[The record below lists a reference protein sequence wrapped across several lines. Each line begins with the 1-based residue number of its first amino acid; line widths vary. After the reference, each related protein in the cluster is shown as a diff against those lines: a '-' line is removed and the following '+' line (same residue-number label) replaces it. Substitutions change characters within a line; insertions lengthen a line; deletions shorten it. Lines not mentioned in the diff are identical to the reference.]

1 MDSVEN
7 NWKLASNEEANKVM
21 EFELQLWRVFYGFL
35 RWQEECE
42 NNSNGT
48 MLTGNELAILHII
61 KLHDKPKTITDIE
74 RILNRNDTHNIRYSI
89 NKLIK
94 MGLVKKTLS
103 NFSGKNY
110 FFQTTEAGDK
120 NTENYTKM
128 RKLFL
133 VGMFSESSLDLQE
146 VIKNLTKIRSIYDE
160 ADRAITQNFFKSR
173 SSKNYHGD
181 ASGTFRGN
189 ILVIEDD
196 PITTKVT
203 QEILSNSYY
212 QVDAANSGEMALS
225 LTEKNDYDMILTNIG
240 LPDIH
245 GCELTRKIRNSD
257 QNKNNHTPII
267 GLTAQV
273 NNKEKRE
280 CIEAGMNAV
289 YIKPLVKEK
298 VEDIFAMFITKYD
311 RIIEGDSHKTYKET
325 DLQELRGEIIDLKMG
340 EDLVGGSRELAKN
353 AIAMLVESMSLD
365 MPLLEKTCQENDF
378 ETAQAI
384 LHKIRGGVSYC
395 GVPRLKEACSRLDI
409 YLKSG
414 KKEAVLSFYTLLYN
428 EFIAVKERLATM

>member
-1 MDSVEN
+1 MDSEEN
-7 NWKLASNEEANKVM
+7 TWKLASNEEASKVM

-94 MGLVKKTLS
+94 IGLVKKTLS
-103 NFSGKNY
+103 SFSGKNY

-120 NTENYTKM
+120 NTENYSKM

-133 VGMFSESSLDLQE
+133 VGMFSESSLDLQDM
-146 VIKNLTKIRSIYDE
+146 IKNLTKIRSIYDE

-173 SSKNYHGD
+173 NYKNSANRTGTSS
-181 ASGTFRGN
+181 RGS
-189 ILVIEDD
+189 ILVVEDD
-196 PITTKVT
+196 PITSKVT
-203 QEILSNSYY
+203 QEILSDSYY
-212 QVDAANSGEMALS
+212 QVDAAMSGEMAIN
-225 LTEKNDYDMILTNIG
+225 LTEKNDYDIIFTNIG

-245 GCELTRKIRNSD
+245 GCDLTRRIRASE

-273 NNKEKRE
+273 NSKDKRE

-289 YIKPLVKEK
+289 FIKPLVKEK
-298 VEDIFAMFITKYD
+298 VEDIFAMFIAKYD
-311 RIIEGDSHKTYKET
+311 RVIEEDSQKVALES
-325 DLQELRGEIIDLKMG
+325 DLLELKGEVIDLKLG
-340 EDLVGGSRELAKN
+340 AELVGGNRELAKN
-353 AIAMLVESMSLD
+353 AIAMLVDSLASDIES
-365 MPLLEKTCQENDF
+365 LEKFCHSHDLEA
-378 ETAQAI
+378 AQAI
-384 LHKIRGGVSYC
+384 LHKVKGGVSYC
-395 GVPRLKEACSRLDI
+395 GVPRLKEACVRLDT

-414 KKEAVLSFYTLLYN
+414 KMDVILNLYNLLYS
-428 EFIAVKERLATM
+428 EFVAVRERLASI